1 MITENNLEYILN
13 FDYNKLIINNKLIGK
28 NNAKESNK
36 SKESNKLKES
46 NKSKES
52 NKVKETFKKNRR
64 SKLEIV
70 KNIILSFFCTSLQKF
85 IDNFY
90 ETFDFSRDTLVI
102 SLFYLNKFY
111 KNNYSNKYT
120 INHFYKNI
128 NLYFLT
134 SIILSLKYTL
144 DDYIDTKYICIYMN
158 INHHNYIETE
168 IVLLKS
174 LDWNCNIINNDEFE
188 LFKKNTQPYMD

>member
-1 MITENNLEYILN
+1 MINENNLEYILN
-13 FDYNKLIINNKLIGK
+13 FDCNKLVINNKLIIK
-28 NNAKESNK
+28 NGITRKESYI
-36 SKESNKLKES
+36 
-46 NKSKES
+46 
-52 NKVKETFKKNRR
+52 KKNTKKEVTRKER
-64 SKLEIV
+64 AKKNKLEII

-158 INHHNYIETE
+158 INHHSYIETE

>member
-13 FDYNKLIINNKLIGK
+13 FDYNKLIINNKLIIINGSTI
-28 NNAKESNK
+28 KESNIKK
-36 SKESNKLKES
+36 STKKESS
-46 NKSKES
+46 
-52 NKVKETFKKNRR
+52 KKN
-64 SKLEIV
+64 KLEII
-70 KNIILSFFCTSLQKF
+70 KNIILSFFYTSLQKF

-90 ETFDFSRDTLVI
+90 NTFDFSRDTLVI

-111 KNNYSNKYT
+111 KNNYSNKYI
-120 INHFYKNI
+120 INNFYKNI

-134 SIILSLKYTL
+134 SIILSLKYTI

-158 INHHNYIETE
+158 INHNSYIDTE

-174 LDWNCNIINNDEFE
+174 LDWNCNIINNDDFE
-188 LFKKNTQPYMD
+188 LFKKNTQPYID